1 LRLDAGESVEPHTH
15 PEQQVVLSVRSGEMT
30 LALDGQSRSL
40 EGGDVVRFDG
50 RKEVKPEAVRE
61 SQALIVLARRAD

>member
-15 PEQQVVLSVRSGEMT
+15 PERQVVLSVRSGEMT
-30 LALDGQSRSL
+30 LTLGGQSRSL

-50 RKEVKPEAVRE
+50 RKEVEPEAVRE
-61 SQALIVLARRAD
+61 SQALIVLARRTD